1 MNLRGL
7 PLYLPVLLAAG
18 LAILPASYLI
28 FGSLWSADPGLPGQ
42 LTSQNFAAVAS
53 DPTLGAVLFNSVAYS
68 LGAALFAAVLAFIL
82 AIALQRT
89 DAPLKRFMTSS
100 LLVSLAIPWMV
111 EDIAWTYLLSPRIGL
126 YNIWLGQLFGIG
138 DSLLNIY
145 SIWGLIWVMGL
156 SLTPLA
162 YLIIS
167 PSLSL
172 VDPHLEEAS
181 LVSGARLRT
190 TFFRIDLPLSL
201 PSILSALLLCTV
213 IALEAFDASAI
224 IGIPGRVWTLT
235 NSIYGQTVQTPP
247 NFEVASAYAVILVA
261 MTLTLIL
268 LYSRSIRLSQ
278 RYVTVSGR
286 TGRPRTF
293 SLGRYRWF
301 VAGGFITYLFVYLV
315 PVLSVLVFVSLHNF
329 WNPTDLPPI
338 TLANYENLLIFPSI
352 DTGIFNSAIVS
363 VTAAVATAALAFFLS
378 YTSTRRRSVIGRS
391 AELLASL
398 PLAFPTIVL
407 GIGLLWALL
416 RSPLP
421 IYGTVWALTLAYTI
435 RYVPIVSRF
444 LSGPLVQLAKE
455 LEEVSRICGAGVA
468 TTLRR
473 IVFPLLKPSLIAGA
487 VYVFV
492 VSIKDLGAAVMLTT
506 GDSALFSSALYNLWT
521 HGDELVAV
529 AGGILYVGVLSGA
542 LLILAIILKID
553 LFSIMSPEGRR
564 AKSGN

>member
-53 DPTLGAVLFNSVAYS
+53 DPTLGTVLFNSVAYS
-68 LGAALFAAVLAFIL
+68 LGAALFAAALAFIL

-145 SIWGLIWVMGL
+145 SIWDLIWVMGL

-278 RYVTVSGR
+278 RYVTASGR

-293 SLGRYRWF
+293 SLGRYRWL

-338 TLANYENLLIFPSI
+338 TSANYENLLIFPSI

-378 YTSTRRRSVIGRS
+378 YTSTRRRSVIGS
-391 AELLASL
+391 AAELLASL

-407 GIGLLWALL
+407 GIGLL
-416 RSPLP
+416 
-421 IYGTVWALTLAYTI
+421 WALTLAYTI

-473 IVFPLLKPSLIAGA
+473 IVLPILKPSLIAGA

-506 GDSALFSSALYNLWT
+506 GNSALFSSALYNLWT